1 MVSFQLKSD
10 AEVSS
15 RLLTPIP
22 LDLSFVAMS
31 GTSPTW
37 MRTCSIL
44 RINIVAV
51 DGMLSRILGLDT
63 SLFENHLVVE
73 LLWPCRERRARMITV
88 AWSNV
93 FNVLSANF
101 KSGAAYSNS
110 IGSKLCRD
118 VWYVADS
125 RIIFLRFLNLLLNIV
140 DVKTMPWY
148 DYVLSSLV
156 LADEM
161 LLETEH
167 SSSEAAYSNSFGS
180 KLCRD
185 VWYVVDS
192 RIV

>member
-1 MVSFQLKSD
+1 
-10 AEVSS
+10 
-15 RLLTPIP
+15 
-22 LDLSFVAMS
+22 
-31 GTSPTW
+31 
-37 MRTCSIL
+37 
-44 RINIVAV
+44 
-51 DGMLSRILGLDT
+51 
-63 SLFENHLVVE
+63 
-73 LLWPCRERRARMITV
+73 MITV

-167 SSSEAAYSNSFGS
+167 SSSEAAYSNSIGS